1 MKSDEFMGIGWV
13 RGAFWLLFLLS
24 LLFVNG
30 CTQPQPKPLYEI
42 PGGDVDRGR
51 QAMTEYGCTACHVI
65 PGVTNADANVGPSL
79 AGWAKRGSIAGKFP
93 NTPEVLVAWIQ
104 EPQRMAPGSIMPDV
118 GVPEEVARDM
128 SLYLYTL
135 RRNPSQV
142 PWQ

>member
-1 MKSDEFMGIGWV
+1 MVEF
-13 RGAFWLLFLLS
+13 
-24 LLFVNG
+24 G
-30 CTQPQPKPLYEI
+30 CP
-42 PGGDVDRGR
+42 
-51 QAMTEYGCTACHVI
+51 ACHTI

-104 EPQRMAPGSIMPDV
+104 DPQSMVPGSIMPDV
-118 GVPEEVARDM
+118 GVPEAVARDM

-135 RRNPSQV
+135 QRNPTQV